1 MFFSHFNI
9 DSIPAVSPNVEQLLM
24 NLLSKEVESY
34 FAIIQGKRCLLCPFR
49 TFDRTE
55 RLKAHQSHHCSKN
68 KYIADGRSHQLAVVR
83 ALYDHHLCIAPL
95 VPFNASS
102 LTLLAL
108 SASLIAK

>member
-1 MFFSHFNI
+1 MFFPHLNI
-9 DSIPAVSPNVEQLLM
+9 DSIPAVSPNVDQLLM
-24 NLLSKEVESY
+24 NLLCKEVESY

-49 TFDRTE
+49 SFDRTE

-83 ALYDHHLCIAPL
+83 ALYDHHLSIAPL
-95 VPFNASS
+95 VPFYASS
-102 LTLLAL
+102 THFLAL